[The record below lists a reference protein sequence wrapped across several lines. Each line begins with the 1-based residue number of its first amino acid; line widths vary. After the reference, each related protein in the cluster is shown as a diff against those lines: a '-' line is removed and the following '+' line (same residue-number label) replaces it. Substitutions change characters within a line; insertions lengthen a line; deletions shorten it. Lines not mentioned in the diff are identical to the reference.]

1 MHGRYYQSKKE
12 AAHRSYSAQPL
23 IHSPFFNEDIVLS
36 PEGFQH
42 LSLSAHGGRTKE
54 EQIRRFILL
63 PLGLHVLKTSTTLQA
78 YRKRLAAV
86 GTPGSSRGLK
96 GTKIVQWWAFVA
108 LFLKQDIKV
117 RVVVRKV
124 GGGEL
129 HFWSVMLSKKPNKR
143 IAPKYSARAKYERE

>member
-1 MHGRYYQSKKE
+1 MDDRYYQSKKE
-12 AAHRSYSAQPL
+12 AAHRIYSAQPL

-63 PLGLHVLKTSTTLQA
+63 PLGLHVLKTTTTLQA
-78 YRKRLAAV
+78 YWKRLAAV

-96 GTKIVQWWAFVA
+96 GTKMVQWWAFVA

-117 RVVVRKV
+117 RVVVRKI

-143 IAPKYSARAKYERE
+143 TAPKYSARAK